1 MITKNKFVTVSYE
14 LRTAADAEPIEIAD
28 EKTPLEFICGQ
39 GQTLE
44 YFEMNLLNLNTGNSF
59 DFHIPSAG
67 KTGTAS
73 VSKGTANGVFVAY
86 APYENPQIAIA
97 VIAEHGAHGNYAA
110 PVARDIIDAYFGVKT
125 DENQKDEPNVIVS
138 SRD

>member
-44 YFEMNLLNLNTGNSF
+44 YFEMNLLNST
-59 DFHIPSAG
+59 
-67 KTGTAS
+67 T
-73 VSKGTANGVFVAY
+73 
-86 APYENPQIAIA
+86 
-97 VIAEHGAHGNYAA
+97 
-110 PVARDIIDAYFGVKT
+110 
-125 DENQKDEPNVIVS
+125 
-138 SRD
+138 